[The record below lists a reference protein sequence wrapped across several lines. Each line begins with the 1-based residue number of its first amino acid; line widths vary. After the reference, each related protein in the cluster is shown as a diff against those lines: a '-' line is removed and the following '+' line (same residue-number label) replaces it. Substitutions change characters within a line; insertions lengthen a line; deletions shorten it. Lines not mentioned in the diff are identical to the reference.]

1 MPGND
6 HPKGRTLIDRV
17 KKKHGPSIT
26 SVNINA
32 SYIEALLG
40 KKLIRCKIYFL
51 RIFFIYR
58 PSYIDVFQE
67 ICFSCFRDVFSRSL
81 STPNVID
88 KDEIYIFYIFIF
100 LCTWKHLV
108 NMFFLLITYIFLLSC
123 HLFYLFLGTVG
134 DGVLMAPSPNA
145 SLIFFSFSSL
155 SFLSSSHPLKCL

>member
-1 MPGND
+1 LGQDQARPGVD
-6 HPKGRTLIDRV
+6 YRPV
-17 KKKHGPSIT
+17 CS

-67 ICFSCFRDVFSRSL
+67 ICFSCFLDVFSQSL

-100 LCTWKHLV
+100 LCT
-108 NMFFLLITYIFLLSC
+108 
-123 HLFYLFLGTVG
+123 
-134 DGVLMAPSPNA
+134 
-145 SLIFFSFSSL
+145 
-155 SFLSSSHPLKCL
+155 